1 MEQYLKGALSIIIMS
16 DGSTDI
22 KVIAISNKKKDILK
36 AMLALI
42 GISYTN
48 IADIVGVSISR
59 DSLLDDTVVTG
70 LMAFQAELRNCG
82 YKSGKLTSLHKNNES
97 NQKFPAINMV
107 RQILKCNGYKL
118 SPYVINIGYNI
129 ETGNKITRRFFKIN
143 NIE

>member
-70 LMAFQAELRNCG
+70 LMSFQAELR
-82 YKSGKLTSLHKNNES
+82 LSLIH
-97 NQKFPAINMV
+97 I
-107 RQILKCNGYKL
+107 
-118 SPYVINIGYNI
+118 
-129 ETGNKITRRFFKIN
+129 
-143 NIE
+143 